1 MVNNVNIMIYEE
13 IKKKAFRFKEFHN
26 KCTYFYR
33 YENKKVFQMYNFNK
47 KLPFYNVPIT
57 FCQGLSIWKTG

>member
-13 IKKKAFRFKEFHN
+13 IKKKA
-26 KCTYFYR
+26 YR